1 MVNKIYLNKVSVYGI
16 QDAIVLCFKRNRLFM
31 ITGTI
36 SQSQNSISS
45 SEETYNSSELRWSIK
60 YFSKMELLGGM
71 AFNLHL

>member
-31 ITGTI
+31 IMELYRNLK
-36 SQSQNSISS
+36 NSISS